1 MALQPSPSA
10 ERAIDIVRFL
20 AAHPG
25 DTFSAA
31 DLARRVGQSRATC
44 QAVLLALEAVDWVR
58 RRNSGG
64 YTLGAGLIAIG
75 AAAQRGAGVVEVLQ
89 AAVLALYDE
98 VGFEVTGC
106 LPTGVQLTV
115 VARSG
120 PSDPFTIAATVGQAY
135 AMTPPVGLS
144 YAAWDDQDLDQ
155 WMARVPD
162 LSRRARARLEEAAAL
177 VRELG
182 FAVSFDGATRR
193 AIGSTVEKLSESK
206 RAKISRALAH
216 DEYVMV
222 DPAQRRTMRGSHL
235 SAPVFGPEGRV
246 VALLGITIPSDEY
259 RRLLETA
266 DALCS
271 AAGRLSQA
279 LQTPGEPAPQDARPE
294 SHAGVGRVG

>member
-1 MALQPSPSA
+1 
-10 ERAIDIVRFL
+10 
-20 AAHPG
+20 
-25 DTFSAA
+25 
-31 DLARRVGQSRATC
+31 
-44 QAVLLALEAVDWVR
+44 VL
-58 RRNSGG
+58 
-64 YTLGAGLIAIG
+64 T
-75 AAAQRGAGVVEVLQ
+75 
-89 AAVLALYDE
+89 LYDE

-106 LPTGVQLTV
+106 LPTGAQLTV

-120 PSDPFTIAATVGQAY
+120 PNDPFTIAATIGQAY

-144 YAAWDDQDLDQ
+144 FAAWDDRELDQ

-182 FAVSFDGATRR
+182 YAVSFDGATRR
-193 AIGSTVEKLSESK
+193 AIGSTVERLSEGK
-206 RAKISRALAH
+206 RAKLSRALAH

-246 VALLGITIPSDEY
+246 VALLGVTIPSDEY

-266 DALCS
+266 DALCG
-271 AAGRLSQA
+271 AARRLSQA
-279 LQTPGEPAPQDARPE
+279 LQPPGESETQ
-294 SHAGVGRVG
+294 GRSA

>member
-25 DTFSAA
+25 ETFSAA

-44 QAVLLALEAVDWVR
+44 QAVLLALEAADWVR
-58 RRNSGG
+58 RRRSGG

-75 AAAQRGAGVVEVLQ
+75 AAAQRGDGVVEVLRS
-89 AAVLALYDE
+89 AVLALYDE

-106 LPTGVQLTV
+106 LPTGAQLTV

-120 PSDPFTIAATVGQAY
+120 PSDPFTIAAAIGQAY
-135 AMTPPVGLS
+135 AMAPPVGLS
-144 YAAWDDQDLDQ
+144 FAAWDNGELDR

-162 LSRRARARLEEAAAL
+162 LSRRARSRLEEAAAL

-193 AIGSTVEKLSESK
+193 ALGSTIEKLSGSR
-206 RAKISRALAH
+206 RARINRVLAH

-235 SAPVFGPEGRV
+235 SAPVFGPEGPV
-246 VALLGITIPSDEY
+246 IALLGITIPSEEH
-259 RRLLETA
+259 RRLLDTA

-271 AAGRLSQA
+271 ASRRLSQS
-279 LQTPGEPAPQDARPE
+279 LQPPGEPEPQ
-294 SHAGVGRVG
+294 GRSA